1 MSLWHDLHS
10 LISHDTLLYLLEKY
24 KSFGPI
30 PGIFITFI
38 ESFIPPLPLFLLVA
52 ANSAAYGLW
61 LGFICSWIGV
71 VSGALCVFLFFRYLA
86 DHPIINRCTR
96 NTYINKSLEWVQQHS
111 FGSIFL
117 ISCLPMGPAF
127 IIHIAAGISKVP
139 VIPFIIAI
147 ASGKTIM
154 ILIVSFIGRD
164 FLAFIHS
171 PIKLLILASFAG
183 SLWFASKLIEA
194 RLSR

>member
-1 MSLWHDLHS
+1 MSSWLELPPI
-10 LISHDTLLYLLEKY
+10 ISHDSLIYLLEKY

-30 PGIFITFI
+30 PGILITFI

-61 LGFICSWIGV
+61 TGFICSWIGV
-71 VSGALCVFLFFRYLA
+71 VSGSICIYLFFRHLA
-86 DHPIINRCTR
+86 DHPIITKWKTNPFI
-96 NTYINKSLEWVQQHS
+96 INSLEWVQKHS
-111 FGSIFL
+111 FGSIFI

-127 IIHIAAGISKVP
+127 IVHIAAGISRMP
-139 VIPFIIAI
+139 ILPFVLAI
-147 ASGKTIM
+147 TSGKAIM

-164 FLAFIHS
+164 FIAFIHN
-171 PIKLLILASFAG
+171 PIKLLILASFAA

-194 RLSR
+194 RLTR